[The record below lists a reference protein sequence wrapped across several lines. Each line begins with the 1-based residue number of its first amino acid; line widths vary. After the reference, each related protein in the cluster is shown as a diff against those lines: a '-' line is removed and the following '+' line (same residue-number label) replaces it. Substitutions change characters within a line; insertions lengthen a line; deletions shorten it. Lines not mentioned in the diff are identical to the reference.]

1 MVFLAEEGLCAEGGR
16 AFDHAWQEMLNHAT
30 MRVKQSLK
38 YTQFSYIYKYYLFIN
53 YLIKL
58 LIYIYDYYTS

>member
-30 MRVKQSLK
+30 MRVKSSKILIINLK
-38 YTQFSYIYKYYLFIN
+38 KCIFIN
-53 YLIKL
+53 IIYLTI
-58 LIYIYDYYTS
+58 